1 MKESLAQA
9 QELSELTGQFAQAG
23 QGAAADAD
31 RAVTELSQRQIEVFR
46 TEEAIR
52 VAGARLAQL
61 LRLDQNLRLLPAEP
75 TIVPLEIV
83 RTDIPLR
90 ELTATGLSQRPELA
104 EQRYLVGEAVTRLRR
119 EEYAPLIPSV
129 MLGASYG
136 GLSSG
141 INSDLAPVSDRLDFD
156 ALAYWE
162 IRNLGHGDAAAKRE
176 ASAVL
181 RQSQL
186 RQLDAL
192 DQVARE
198 ISEAYAQVQARAQAL
213 GPAEQGWRAAE
224 QSRRRNWERIRAGQ
238 GLPIEALQANIAL
251 DSAQR
256 VYLRSVSEYN
266 AAQLRLQHALGYP
279 TNVAY

>member
-1 MKESLAQA
+1 VL
-9 QELSELTGQFAQAG
+9 
-23 QGAAADAD
+23 
-31 RAVTELSQRQIEVFR
+31 
-46 TEEAIR
+46 
-52 VAGARLAQL
+52 
-61 LRLDQNLRLLPAEP
+61 
-75 TIVPLEIV
+75 PLEIV
-83 RTDIPLR
+83 RADIPLR

-104 EQRYLVGEAVTRLRR
+104 EQRFLVGEAVTRLRR

-141 INSDLAPVSDRLDFD
+141 INDDLASTRDRLDFD

-176 ASAVL
+176 ASSVL
-181 RQSQL
+181 KQQQL

-198 ISEAYAQVQARAQAL
+198 ISEAHAQVQARAQAL
-213 GPAEQGWRAAE
+213 GPAERGWRAAE

-238 GLPIEALQANIAL
+238 GLPIEALQANVAL

-256 VYLRSVSEYN
+256 VYLRSVAEYN
-266 AAQLRLQHALGYP
+266 TAQLRLQHALGYP